1 MGAGSYS
8 SDYVASVTRSA
19 ASAGYSSPFI
29 HDSDIRSGKIK
40 AEIHESLDPKK
51 MVNGIRESRDSAE
64 HPNSLPV
71 AVCLDQTGSMR
82 SVPKGVIQKMP
93 SLMGTL
99 VKNGLDDTQV
109 LFSAVGDFI
118 SDKFSFQAGQFES
131 DNKMDD
137 NLRNVILEGN
147 GGSNNCESYGLFL
160 YFLARCTVTD
170 SFEKRG
176 EKGYAFLIE
185 DEPYPTHV
193 TKKEILGVF
202 GQTIQADIPFAQ
214 IVEEAQ
220 EKWNVFIIRPAET
233 SYGKN
238 KSVTDSWQKL
248 FPQRVICIDSVES
261 ICETIALA
269 VAAGEGID
277 LDKIEE
283 DFTTSGSKVDFSKI
297 KSAIVPYANSGL
309 SKAGKAVGNLT
320 LETAAPATRF

>member
-29 HDSDIRSGKIK
+29 HDSDVKSGKVK

-64 HPNSLPV
+64 HPNSIPI
-71 AVCLDQTGSMR
+71 AIGLDQTGSMMN
-82 SVPKGVIQKMP
+82 VPKGVIQKMP

-99 VKNGLDDTQV
+99 VKNGLDDTQI
-109 LFSAVGDFI
+109 LFSAVGDYF
-118 SDKFSFQAGQFES
+118 SDQFPFQVGQFES

-147 GGSNNCESYGLFL
+147 GGGNNCESYSLFL

-170 SFEKRG
+170 AFEKRG

-185 DEPYPTHV
+185 DEPYPASV

-202 GQTIQADIPFAQ
+202 GQTIEADIPFAQ
-214 IVEEAQ
+214 IVAEAQ
-220 EKWNVFIIRPAET
+220 EKWNIFIIRPAET

-238 KSVTDSWQKL
+238 KGVTDSWKAL
-248 FPQRVICIDSVES
+248 FPERVICIDSVES

-283 DFTTSGSKVDFSKI
+283 DFAASGSKVDFGKI

-309 SKAGKAVGNLT
+309 AKAGKAVGNLS
-320 LETAAPATRF
+320 LETSAPAARF